1 MLGVGG
7 GSLAVLHDPI
17 DPDPSRRYKRL
28 AHRSG
33 GYFAAYSA
41 DGIRWTEDG
50 GRDAP
55 VLVLS
60 NALGGTSEMWDPQ
73 LAALTEHYR
82 VVRYD
87 QRGHGGSPV
96 LPGPYLLEELAG
108 DVLAL
113 LDHLEAPS
121 ASFAGASLGGVIGL
135 WLGAHAAERID
146 ALTVCG
152 TSAWLDRREA
162 ELDRARAA
170 REHGTNELVSL
181 TIERWFTPYFREH
194 HAEETASYAAIIAGT
209 DDEAYARCCEVLA
222 HADLRSE
229 LPSISART
237 LVISGAED
245 PATPPEHGAAIADGI
260 GDNARLE
267 IVDGAAHL
275 ANVERAAEVN
285 ALLLDDRG
293 ATG

>member
-1 MLGVGG
+1 MTTWEELG
-7 GSLAVLHDPI
+7 LN
-17 DPDPSRRYKRL
+17 RL
-28 AHRSG
+28 V
-33 GYFAAYSA
+33 
-41 DGIRWTEDG
+41 DGD
-50 GRDAP
+50 RDAP

-60 NALGGTSEMWDPQ
+60 NALGGTAEMWRPQ
-73 LAALTEHYR
+73 LAALTEHYL

-96 LPGPYLLEELAG
+96 LPGPYSVQDLAG

-113 LDHLEAPS
+113 LDHLEVSS

-135 WLGAHAAERID
+135 WLGAHAPERID

-152 TSAWLDRREA
+152 TSAWLDRRDA

-170 REHGTNELVSL
+170 RENGTNELVAP
-181 TIERWFTPYFREH
+181 TVERWFTPYFRER
-194 HAEETASYAAIIAGT
+194 HAEEVASYAAMIAGT
-209 DDEAYARCCEVLA
+209 DDEAYAWCCEVLA
-222 HADLRSE
+222 HADLRGALS
-229 LPSISART
+229 SISAPT

-260 GDNARLE
+260 GGNARLE
-267 IVDGAAHL
+267 VVDHAAHL

-285 ALLLDDRG
+285 ALLLADRS
-293 ATG
+293 TWSR

>member
-1 MLGVGG
+1 MTTWEELG
-7 GSLAVLHDPI
+7 LNWL
-17 DPDPSRRYKRL
+17 
-28 AHRSG
+28 
-33 GYFAAYSA
+33 A
-41 DGIRWTEDG
+41 DGR
-50 GRDAP
+50 RDAP

-60 NALGGTSEMWDPQ
+60 NALGGTAAMWDPQ

-96 LPGPYLLEELAG
+96 LPGPYLLEDLAG

-113 LDHLEAPS
+113 LDHLEVPS

-152 TSAWLDRREA
+152 TSAWLDRRDA

-170 REHGTNELVSL
+170 REHGTNELVAP
-181 TIERWFTPYFREH
+181 TIERWFTPYFRER
-194 HAEETASYAAIIAGT
+194 HAEEAASYAAMIAGA

-222 HADLRSE
+222 RADLRAE
-229 LPSISART
+229 LSSISAPT

-260 GDNARLE
+260 GGNARLE
-267 IVDGAAHL
+267 VVDHAAHL

-285 ALLLDDRG
+285 SLLLADRS
-293 ATG
+293 AWSR

>member
-1 MLGVGG
+1 MSTWEEPG
-7 GSLAVLHDPI
+7 LH
-17 DPDPSRRYKRL
+17 
-28 AHRSG
+28 
-33 GYFAAYSA
+33 
-41 DGIRWTEDG
+41 WTEEG

-60 NALGGTSEMWDPQ
+60 HALGGTSAMWDPQ

-87 QRGHGGSPV
+87 QRGHGRSPAP
-96 LPGPYLLEELAG
+96 PGPYLLEELAG
-108 DVLAL
+108 DVLVL
-113 LDHLEAPS
+113 LDHLEVPS
-121 ASFAGASLGGVIGL
+121 ASFAGASLGGVVGL
-135 WLGAHAAERID
+135 WLGAHAPERID

-152 TSAWLDRREA
+152 TSAWLDRRES

-170 REHGTNELVSL
+170 REHGTNELVSP

-194 HAEETASYAAIIAGT
+194 HAEQTAAYAAMIAGT

-222 HADLRSE
+222 HADLRAE
-229 LPSISART
+229 LPSISAPT

-245 PATPPEHGAAIADGI
+245 PATPPEHGAVIADGI
-260 GDNARLE
+260 GDNARLG

-275 ANVERAAEVN
+275 ANVERPEQVN
-285 ALLLDDRG
+285 ALLLEDRG
-293 ATG
+293 AAG